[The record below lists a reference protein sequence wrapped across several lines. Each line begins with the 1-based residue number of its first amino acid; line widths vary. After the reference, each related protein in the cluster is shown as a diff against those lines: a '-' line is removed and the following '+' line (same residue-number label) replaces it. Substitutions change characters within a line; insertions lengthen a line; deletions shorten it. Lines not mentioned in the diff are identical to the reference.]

1 MRHIKAI
8 SMKFMATLVLLYA
21 ILGLIYGMS
30 FGSVFMISLVLG
42 ITSYIIGDLFL
53 LRRTNNTIATIADFG
68 LALLVIWV
76 MTEIMVIGDNE
87 FTYSLISAIGV
98 AVFESFFH
106 KYMAIYIHSESRD
119 DGMYI
124 KNFRYQT
131 EASEEFTDIIS
142 DVEKSNDVER

>member
-8 SMKFMATLVLLYA
+8 SMKFIATLVLLYA

-53 LRRTNNTIATIADFG
+53 LPRTNNTIATIADFG

-76 MTEIMVIGDNE
+76 MTESMVIGDNE

-98 AVFESFFH
+98 VVFESFFH
-106 KYMAIYIHSESRD
+106 KYMAIYIHSESRE

-131 EASEEFTDIIS
+131 EASEEFTDNIS
-142 DVEKSNDVER
+142 DVEKRNDVER